1 MQAAGAPAMVLLGSL
16 ASHFRKLARLRAGG
30 SIQGSP
36 FAQKKLETQARRY
49 ALPRLRACL
58 HAIHDADERLKG
70 RGALPAEV
78 TLERLV
84 MTLGA

>member
-1 MQAAGAPAMVLLGSL
+1 MVLLGSL

-30 SIQGSP
+30 EVGGSP
-36 FAQKKLETQARRY
+36 FALKKLEAQARRY
-49 ALPRLRACL
+49 ELAKLRACL
-58 HAIHDADERLKG
+58 HALHEADERLKG
-70 RGALPAEV
+70 RGSLPAEL